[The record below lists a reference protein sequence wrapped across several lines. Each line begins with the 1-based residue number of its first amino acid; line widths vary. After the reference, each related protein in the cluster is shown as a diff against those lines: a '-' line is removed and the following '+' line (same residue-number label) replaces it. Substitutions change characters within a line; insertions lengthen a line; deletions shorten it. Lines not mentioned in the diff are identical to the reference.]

1 MEGKLDVTA
10 TGKKEPVQKKG
21 TYIKTIEK
29 TMDIINM
36 FKDKPKIG
44 TMEISR
50 ELFMNKSVVSKILLT
65 LESFGFVRKSHDSKY
80 EIGPKAFEIGMLYVT
95 NNRLVQ
101 RAYPFLETLMQETSM
116 TIQLCSSDGHE
127 IIIVA
132 SVESPEY
139 VKIDSGL
146 GEVVPIPPS
155 AAGKI
160 ILASMKD
167 DEIES
172 YIKKVGLT
180 AYTPKTITDYDNY
193 MKEIHAVR
201 EKGYS
206 VANEEWKLGVVAIGA
221 LIENALA
228 KPSYALVAAAPAGL
242 IPEIGPI
249 AELVKATARKLSTPY

>member
-1 MEGKLDVTA
+1 MEDRLDVAA
-10 TGKKEPVQKKG
+10 TGGSAQRQG
-21 TYIKTIEK
+21 SYIKTIEK

-36 FKDKPKIG
+36 FKEKPKIG

-50 ELFMNKSVVSKILLT
+50 ALKINKSVVSKILLT
-65 LESFGFVRKSHDSKY
+65 LESFGFVRRSHDAKY

-101 RAYPFLETLMQETSM
+101 RAYPFLEMLMQETKM
-116 TIQLCSSDGHE
+116 TIQLCSRDGHE

-146 GEVVPIPPS
+146 GAVVPIPPS
-155 AAGKI
+155 AAGKV
-160 ILASMKD
+160 ILATMED
-167 DEIES
+167 DEVMA
-172 YIKKVGLT
+172 YIKKIGLT
-180 AYTPKTITDYDNY
+180 AYTPKTITDYDEY
-193 MKEIHAVR
+193 IKEIHTVR
-201 EKGYS
+201 EKGYA

-242 IPEIGPI
+242 VPEIEPI
-249 AELVKATARKLSTPY
+249 AELVKETARELSTHY

>member
-1 MEGKLDVTA
+1 MEDSFSVDAKGGKGLA
-10 TGKKEPVQKKG
+10 QRQGA
-21 TYIKTIEK
+21 YIKTIEK

-50 ELFMNKSVVSKILLT
+50 TLKMNKSVVSKILLT
-65 LESFGFVRKSHDSKY
+65 LESFGFVRRSHDAKY

-101 RAYPFLETLMQETSM
+101 RAYPFLEMLMQETKM
-116 TIQLCSSDGHE
+116 TIQLCSRDGHE

-146 GEVVPIPPS
+146 GAVLPIPPS
-155 AAGKI
+155 AAGKV
-160 ILASMKD
+160 ILATMD
-167 DEIES
+167 DEEIKE
-172 YIKKVGLT
+172 YIKKTGLT
-180 AYTPKTITDYDNY
+180 AYTPKTITDYDEY
-193 MKEIHAVR
+193 IKEIHTVR

-206 VANEEWKLGVVAIGA
+206 VSKEEWKLGVVAIGA

-242 IPEIGPI
+242 VPEIEPV
-249 AELVKATARKLSTPY
+249 AKLLMETARKLSTPY